1 MSFINCNLAYHVN
14 NQNGFVTPLKEGSS
28 VKVLTCTNKNG
39 SSSSFGEKTMEK
51 KSLQNLSSAI
61 LCNDIIA
68 CFDQNCQKSGNFF
81 GDFYTFWLLKLT

>member
-14 NQNGFVTPLKEGSS
+14 KEGSS
-28 VKVLTCTNKNG
+28 VKVLTCTDKNG

-68 CFDQNCQKSGNFF
+68 CYFPKYNFCRRKNTWCEYYF
-81 GDFYTFWLLKLT
+81 QLATNVKKL